1 MGRENPPKTKIKAG
15 ETAQGIKVLATKPD
29 DLSSTPRTHRVV
41 GEASFELSP
50 DLHMYTNKCTK
61 REILSSALQL
71 GSYCSDRDLK
81 TLVLTYQGWM
91 TASISLSFCC
101 L

>member
-1 MGRENPPKTKIKAG
+1 VGRENPPKTKIKAG

-61 REILSSALQL
+61 RE
-71 GSYCSDRDLK
+71 GK
-81 TLVLTYQGWM
+81 TKQNKKSPKEPIK
-91 TASISLSFCC
+91 TA
-101 L
+101 